1 MPSSI
6 ITSLLCPADKG
17 VTIQGEV
24 FEAEATGTRYM
35 LRGCKPGDDGCD
47 HHTAFLNIGPW
58 ASKTLPKGAAET
70 GVYDVHGTID
80 GTVYSS
86 VCEMSRSVIQTC
98 VVSKQSGF
106 DDSTKYTMSRTK
118 GETGTDF
125 TLLYQSVT
133 LTGGL
138 SKLATSSEAIAPT
151 KTSSSIEAP
160 STTETSPVTDT
171 SPASATDEPETLTE
185 SDIVSTEFTVT
196 GTASSTIS
204 TPTTSAG
211 SLPLVRAFAVLT
223 MAGIATALVY

>member
-35 LRGCKPGDDGCD
+35 LRGCKSGPDGCD

-58 ASKTLPKGAAET
+58 ASKTLPNGAAET

-86 VCEMSRSVIQTC
+86 VCEMSRSVIETC

-106 DDSTKYTMSRTK
+106 GDSTEYTMSRTK
-118 GETGTDF
+118 GETGADF
-125 TLLYQSVT
+125 TLLYQAVT

-138 SKLATSSEAIAPT
+138 SKLATSAEATAPT
-151 KTSSSIEAP
+151 KKSASFDVP
-160 STTETSPVTDT
+160 STTETSPVTDVT
-171 SPASATDEPETLTE
+171 PVSTADKPKGLTE
-185 SDIVSTEFTVT
+185 SDIVSSEFTAI
-196 GTASSTIS
+196 GTTSST
-204 TPTTSAG
+204 TPTETTSAG
-211 SLPLVRAFAVLT
+211 SLPLVRAFSALII
-223 MAGIATALVY
+223 AGIATTLVY

>member
-35 LRGCKPGDDGCD
+35 LRGCKSGPDGCD

-58 ASKTLPKGAAET
+58 ASKTLPNGAAET

-86 VCEMSRSVIQTC
+86 VCEMSRSVIESC

-106 DDSTKYTMSRTK
+106 DDSTEYTMSRTK
-118 GETGTDF
+118 GEMGADF
-125 TLLYQSVT
+125 TLLYQAVT

-138 SKLATSSEAIAPT
+138 SKLATSAETTAPT
-151 KTSSSIEAP
+151 KTSSSFDAP
-160 STTETSPVTDT
+160 STTETSPVTDA
-171 SPASATDEPETLTE
+171 SPVSATDEPKPPTDSDMMSSKFTATETTN
-185 SDIVSTEFTVT
+185 ST
-196 GTASSTIS
+196 
-204 TPTTSAG
+204 TPAAITSAG
-211 SLPLVRAFAVLT
+211 SLPLVRAFAALI
-223 MAGIATALVY
+223 MARIATALVY

>member
-35 LRGCKPGDDGCD
+35 LRGCKSGADGCD

-58 ASKTLPKGAAET
+58 ASKTLPNGAAET
-70 GVYDVHGTID
+70 GMYDVHGTID

-86 VCEMSRSVIQTC
+86 VCEMSRSVIETC

-106 DDSTKYTMSRTK
+106 DDSTEYTMSRTK
-118 GETGTDF
+118 GETGADF

-138 SKLATSSEAIAPT
+138 SKLATSAEATAPT
-151 KTSSSIEAP
+151 ETSSLEAP
-160 STTETSPVTDT
+160 STTETSPVTDV
-171 SPASATDEPETLTE
+171 SPISITDEPKALTE
-185 SDIVSTEFTVT
+185 SDIVSNEFTAT
-196 GTASSTIS
+196 GTTSSTTS
-204 TPTTSAG
+204 T
-211 SLPLVRAFAVLT
+211 
-223 MAGIATALVY
+223 